1 MQVVMQAVAP
11 RLAEEHPGEL
21 FKLGSTQC
29 FEPAGQLM
37 ATIEQAV
44 DVLFDKALALA
55 DRRRVAEQEQ
65 HPCPGFDLA
74 VGHAVQQPFEQF
86 DRRCFVAM
94 NAGGQQQVQPAIFAF
109 GRTHF
114 ERALPQP
121 SQTRAP
127 GCHLGLLSRFVS
139 GEGQLKQFAKGE
151 HRCFLS
157 GGDRSQGHERDRRL
171 RQVLP
176 APFPAAG

>member
-11 RLAEEHPGEL
+11 RFAEEHPGEL
-21 FKLGSTQC
+21 FQLGSTQC
-29 FEPAGQLM
+29 FETAGQLM
-37 ATIEQAV
+37 AAIEQAV

-65 HPCPGFDLA
+65 HPRPGPDLA
-74 VGHAVQQPFEQF
+74 VGHAVQQPLEQF
-86 DRRCFVAM
+86 DRRCFIAM
-94 NAGGQQQVQPAIFAF
+94 NAAWTTASPARNRRFRPGAL
-109 GRTHF
+109 
-114 ERALPQP
+114 RARPPQP
-121 SQTRAP
+121 SQTRAL
-127 GCHLGLLSRFVS
+127 GCHLGLLGRFVI

-176 APFPAAG
+176 VPFPAAG